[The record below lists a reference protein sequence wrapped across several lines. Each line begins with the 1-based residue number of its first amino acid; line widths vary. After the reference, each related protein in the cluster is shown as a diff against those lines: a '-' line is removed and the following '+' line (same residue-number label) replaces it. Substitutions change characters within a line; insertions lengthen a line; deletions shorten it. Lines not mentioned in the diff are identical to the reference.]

1 MGQLML
7 LDYLDGRW
15 EAALA
20 RAEQVRALQE
30 KPADKLL
37 SSLRLIGMARAA
49 LTTGQREGP
58 AFQKAVADNLRQA
71 LEPLPFQVISN
82 EVRQLKASAE
92 LIGEA
97 LVLGQVR
104 EVLQP
109 IATRTGELSSD
120 FAPAIV
126 SARYGLIASLP
137 LKAVFVDVFTSYLQ
151 ARTVAKADIWAAR
164 AVALDAA
171 QPYTPV
177 RIAVWDSGVDTAL
190 FRTQLLAGPGGRPVA
205 IAFDK
210 YAKPS
215 KSLLAPLT
223 PDVRKR
229 LPEMG
234 ARTKGFS
241 DLQSNIDSPE
251 AAEVKKWLSGLPPAA
266 YKQAVEELG
275 MIGNFE
281 HGTHVA
287 GIALEGNPFARL
299 VVGRLEFDY
308 RLQPEPCPSRGQA
321 LADAAAAK
329 KTVAFFRQQKVR
341 VVNMSWGGA
350 VGSIESAMEQC
361 GIGKTPEARKA
372 MARELF
378 DIQKRA
384 LTEAFQGAPEILFV
398 AAAGN
403 SNNDPGFVEDI
414 PASIVLPNML
424 TVGAVDLAG
433 DEASFTS
440 YGPMVRVHANGYQ
453 VESFLPGGQRV
464 ALSGTS
470 MAAPAVANLAAKLL
484 AAKPALT
491 PPELVKLITG
501 TAEPT
506 ADGRRFLM
514 HPRKALEAALK

>member
-1 MGQLML
+1 MVRDPARFQPFAAALRKDVESVLADYDIPDKATLRGLMGQLML

-20 RAEQVRALQE
+20 RTSSARALQE

-37 SSLRLIGMARAA
+37 SGLRLIGMARAA
-49 LTTGQREGP
+49 LATGQREGP
-58 AFQKAVADNLRQA
+58 AFQKAVADNLMQA
-71 LEPLPFQVISN
+71 LEPLRFQVFAN
-82 EVRQLKASAE
+82 EVREFKSSAE
-92 LIGEA
+92 VIGEA

-126 SARYGLIASLP
+126 NVRYGLIASLL
-137 LKAVFVDVFTSYLQ
+137 LKAVFVDVFTRYLQ

-177 RIAVWDSGVDTAL
+177 RIAVWDTGVDTTL
-190 FRTQLLAGPGGRPVA
+190 FRAQLLAGPGGQPVA

-210 YAKPS
+210 HAKPS

-251 AAEVKKWLSGLPPAA
+251 AIEVKKWLSGLPPAA
-266 YKQAVEELG
+266 YKLAVEEMG
-275 MIGNFE
+275 MIGNFQ

-287 GIALEGNPFARL
+287 GIALEGNSFARL
-299 VVGRLEFDY
+299 VVARLEFDY
-308 RLQPEPCPSRGQA
+308 CLQPEPCPSRGQA
-321 LADAAAAK
+321 LA
-329 KTVAFFRQQKVR
+329 
-341 VVNMSWGGA
+341 
-350 VGSIESAMEQC
+350 
-361 GIGKTPEARKA
+361 
-372 MARELF
+372 
-378 DIQKRA
+378 
-384 LTEAFQGAPEILFV
+384 EAFQDAPEILFA

-403 SNNDPGFVEDI
+403 SGNDPGFVEHI

-484 AAKPALT
+484 AVKPALT

-514 HPRKALEAALK
+514 HPTKALEAVLK